1 MLSQRAAC
9 LPVLSHDLTARSDTL
24 TLLSLGMP
32 GHDSRETDYFSHFNS
47 VRHQSQLTWGGG
59 GVDGTTKHG
68 ERVDGTTNLRGRWM
82 VQLTWGEG
90 GRQILERVHDYI
102 NFEVLQGNLQ
112 LLCKQTLLSNLTQR
126 FV

>member
-1 MLSQRAAC
+1 M
-9 LPVLSHDLTARSDTL
+9 
-24 TLLSLGMP
+24 
-32 GHDSRETDYFSHFNS
+32 
-47 VRHQSQLTWGGG
+47 GGG

-112 LLCKQTLLSNLTQR
+112 LLLLSGLSRIWSPCVLIVMTLNSLQHH
-126 FV
+126 VIQ